1 VKGGIRRTVEDRMRR
16 YWGGEPGMSRLIM
29 TAVTAPLAS
38 LYGLGVR
45 GRNLAFEAGLFQ
57 QEDPPIPV
65 VSVGNLAVGGTGKT
79 PITRWVVDLLRQG
92 GSWPAVV
99 SRGYGEDELL
109 LHRRW
114 NPEVPVIRAPRRI
127 RGVLEAAGRG
137 CDVAVLDDGFQH
149 RWLGRHVDLV
159 LLSPAH
165 PFPPRVLPRG
175 PYRERL
181 GALRR
186 AHLLLVTAKGEG
198 EMAPARALVETLA
211 SIPGLPPSHM
221 LSLLPGP
228 WETLSG
234 DPAPAP
240 EGPVL
245 AVGSVARPES
255 VWALLEEVGV
265 SCMDVLAFP
274 DHHPYRE
281 GDVEEILRRAGG
293 RMVVTT
299 EKDAVKLE
307 VFQDRLHSVRVL
319 PLRVEAGSTQGRS
332 ALEAV
337 TTMLGSMLE
346 PTRGSSG
353 GAGNGERTGR

>member
-1 VKGGIRRTVEDRMRR
+1 MRRGVRRAVEDRMRR
-16 YWGGEPGMSRLIM
+16 FWAGDAGRSRFVM

-38 LYGLGVR
+38 LYDLGVR
-45 GRNLAFEAGLFQ
+45 GRNLAFDGGLFR
-57 QEDPPIPV
+57 QEDGPIPV

-79 PITRWVVDLLRQG
+79 PITRWVVALLRQG
-92 GSWPAVV
+92 GSRPAVV
-99 SRGYGEDELL
+99 SRGYGEDEIL

-114 NPEVPVIRAPRRI
+114 NPDVPVIRAPRRI
-127 RGVLEAAGRG
+127 QGVREAATRGR
-137 CDVAVLDDGFQH
+137 DVVVLDDGFQH
-149 RWLGRHVDLV
+149 RWLARDVDLV

-198 EMAPARALVETLA
+198 EMARGRTLVETLR
-211 SIPGLPPSHM
+211 SIPGLPACHL

-234 DPAPAP
+234 GPASTP

-245 AVGSVARPES
+245 AVGSVARPDS
-255 VWALLEEVGV
+255 LRVLVEETGV
-265 SCMDVLAFP
+265 PCMDVLAFP

-293 RMVVTT
+293 RVIVTT
-299 EKDAVKLE
+299 EKDAVKLD
-307 VFQDRLHSVRVL
+307 VFRDRLPSVRVL
-319 PLRVEAGSTQGRS
+319 PLRIEAGSTRGPS

-337 TTMLGSMLE
+337 KALLGSL
-346 PTRGSSG
+346 RGSG
-353 GAGNGERTGR
+353 VAGKGAGAEA

>member
-1 VKGGIRRTVEDRMRR
+1 M
-16 YWGGEPGMSRLIM
+16 M

-45 GRNLAFEAGLFQ
+45 GRNLAFDGGFFP
-57 QEDPPIPV
+57 QEDAPIPV

-79 PITRWVVDLLRQG
+79 PTTRWVVDLLRAG
-92 GSWPAVV
+92 GSRPAVV

-127 RGVLEAAGRG
+127 QGVREAADRG

-149 RWLGRHVDLV
+149 RWLARELDLV

-198 EMAPARALVETLA
+198 EMTRARALAETLA
-211 SIPGLPPSHM
+211 SIPGLPPAHL
-221 LSLLPGP
+221 LSLLPGA
-228 WETLSG
+228 WESLSG
-234 DPAPAP
+234 APAPPP

-245 AVGSVARPES
+245 VVGSVARPES
-255 VWALLEEVGV
+255 VRALLEETGV

-281 GDVEEILRRAGG
+281 GDVEEILRRARG

-299 EKDAVKLE
+299 EKDAVKLD
-307 VFQDRLHSVRVL
+307 VFRDRLPSARVL
-319 PLRVEAGSTQGRS
+319 TLRVEAGSARGPS

-337 TTMLGSMLE
+337 TAMLE
-346 PTRGSSG
+346 PLRGSG
-353 GAGNGERTGR
+353 GAGKGEEGAG

>member
-1 VKGGIRRTVEDRMRR
+1 VRGGIRRIAEDRMRR
-16 YWGGEPGMSRLIM
+16 FWGGTPGMSRPVM

-45 GRNLAFEAGLFQ
+45 GRNLAFDGGLFP
-57 QEDPPIPV
+57 QEQAPIPV

-79 PITRWVVDLLRQG
+79 PVTRWIVDLLRRQG
-92 GSWPAVV
+92 FRPAVV

-127 RGVLEAAGRG
+127 QGVREAAERG

-149 RWLGRHVDLV
+149 RWLARELDLV
-159 LLSPAH
+159 LLSPAD

-186 AHLLLVTAKGEG
+186 AHLLLVIAKGEG
-198 EMAPARALVETLA
+198 EMTRARTLLA
-211 SIPGLPPSHM
+211 TLGSISGLPPTHL

-228 WETLSG
+228 WESLSG
-234 DPAPAP
+234 DPAPPP

-245 AVGSVARPES
+245 AVSSVARPES
-255 VWALLEEVGV
+255 VRALLAETGV

-307 VFQDRLHSVRVL
+307 VFRDRLPSARVL
-319 PLRVEAGSTQGRS
+319 PLRVEAGPAQGPS
-332 ALEAV
+332 AVEAV
-337 TTMLGSMLE
+337 TGMLGSME
-346 PTRGSSG
+346 GSGRAGRGE
-353 GAGNGERTGR
+353 GAEG